1 MVGTNAAEGAACLAL
16 ADLEG
21 ALKLLLTLVVLA
33 GAFAKAGF
41 TCGTIAIAARLVK
54 AWTLGLAKAAFFAAG
69 TVAELALTTWCAV
82 VTFKAGAIACAAFL
96 VETRALRLAK
106 AAFFAA
112 RTVTEL
118 ALTTWCAVVTFKT
131 WAVAIAAWLVKAWAL
146 GQSKATFFV
155 ARTVAKAAFL
165 VEMRTLTAF
174 TAWATVFIEAGTLR
188 AAKAALV
195 TVTARTAAVI
205 AETGAIAA
213 RTATIFLLEA
223 WAL

>member
-41 TCGTIAIAARLVK
+41 TCGTIAIAAWLVK

-118 ALTTWCAVVTFKT
+118 ALTTRCAVVALK
-131 WAVAIAAWLVKAWAL
+131 AGAIAC
-146 GQSKATFFV
+146 
-155 ARTVAKAAFL
+155 AAFL

>member
-1 MVGTNAAEGAACLAL
+1 M
-16 ADLEG
+16 
-21 ALKLLLTLVVLA
+21 
-33 GAFAKAGF
+33 
-41 TCGTIAIAARLVK
+41 
-54 AWTLGLAKAAFFAAG
+54 
-69 TVAELALTTWCAV
+69 
-82 VTFKAGAIACAAFL
+82 
-96 VETRALRLAK
+96 
-106 AAFFAA
+106 A

-118 ALTTWCAVVTFKT
+118 AITARCAVVTFKT

-146 GQSKATFFV
+146 GLSKATFF
-155 ARTVAKAAFL
+155 AAGTVAKAAFL

-195 TVTARTAAVI
+195 TVSARTAAII

>member
-21 ALKLLLTLVVLA
+21 ALKLLLTLAVLA

-41 TCGTIAIAARLVK
+41 TCGTIAIAA
-54 AWTLGLAKAAFFAAG
+54 
-69 TVAELALTTWCAV
+69 
-82 VTFKAGAIACAAFL
+82 
-96 VETRALRLAK
+96 
-106 AAFFAA
+106 
-112 RTVTEL
+112 
-118 ALTTWCAVVTFKT
+118 
-131 WAVAIAAWLVKAWAL
+131 WLVKAWAL
-146 GQSKATFFV
+146 GLSKAAFFA

-195 TVTARTAAVI
+195 TVSARTAAII

>member
-41 TCGTIAIAARLVK
+41 TCGTIAIAAWLVK

-82 VTFKAGAIACAAFL
+82 VTFKAGAIAC
-96 VETRALRLAK
+96 
-106 AAFFAA
+106 
-112 RTVTEL
+112 
-118 ALTTWCAVVTFKT
+118 
-131 WAVAIAAWLVKAWAL
+131 
-146 GQSKATFFV
+146 
-155 ARTVAKAAFL
+155 AAFL

>member
-112 RTVTEL
+112 RTV
-118 ALTTWCAVVTFKT
+118 
-131 WAVAIAAWLVKAWAL
+131 
-146 GQSKATFFV
+146 
-155 ARTVAKAAFL
+155 AKAAFL